1 MERGLLDKI
10 VEAERQILA
19 KIEAEKKKCDE
30 RLEDARRRAEERI
43 AREKALMLEQCE
55 RAVRE
60 AEETAGTTAS
70 GILEDVK
77 QRADRLRELPD
88 EALQR
93 VVITYIKNILPRES
107 P

>member
-30 RLEDARRRAEERI
+30 RLEDARRKAEERI
-43 AREKALMLEQCE
+43 AKEKALMLEQYE

-60 AEETAGTTAS
+60 AEETAGQTAS
-70 GILEDVK
+70 AIIEGVK

-93 VVITYIKNILPRES
+93 VVITYIKNILPRQT

>member
-1 MERGLLDKI
+1 MLDKI
-10 VEAERQILA
+10 VEAERQILT

-30 RLEDARRRAEERI
+30 RLEEARRKAEERI
-43 AREKALMLEQCE
+43 AKERAVMLELCE

-60 AEETAGTTAS
+60 AEETAGKRAS
-70 GILEDVK
+70 GIMEDVT

-93 VVITYIKNILPRES
+93 VVITYIRSILPGKT

>member
-10 VEAERQILA
+10 IEAERQILA
-19 KIEAEKKKCDE
+19 KIESEKKKCDE
-30 RLEDARRRAEERI
+30 RLEEARRKAEERI
-43 AREKALMLEQCE
+43 AKEKAAMLEQYE

-60 AEETAGTTAS
+60 AEEAAGKRAS
-70 GILEDVK
+70 GIMEDVS

-93 VVITYIKNILPRES
+93 VVITYINGILPRET

>member
-30 RLEDARRRAEERI
+30 RLDDARRKAEERI
-43 AREKALMLEQCE
+43 AKEKALMLEQYE

-60 AEETAGTTAS
+60 AEETAGKTAS
-70 GILEDVK
+70 AIIEGVK

-88 EALQR
+88 DALQR
-93 VVITYIKNILPRES
+93 VVITYIKNILPRQT